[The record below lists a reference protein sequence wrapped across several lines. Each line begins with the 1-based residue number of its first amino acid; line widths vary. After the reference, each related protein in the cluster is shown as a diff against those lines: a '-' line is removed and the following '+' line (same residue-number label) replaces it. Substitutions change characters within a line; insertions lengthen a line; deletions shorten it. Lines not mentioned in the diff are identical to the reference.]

1 MNYDQIVALALSYA
15 DRKDAEVTG
24 NIDNFMRMVE
34 ARANRFL
41 KTGDM
46 SVRTILSMNEDQS
59 YFTLPSDFN
68 GLRDIQVKD
77 TGNAI
82 GGCTLKYMSPE
93 QMNNRANAPVNSNSQ
108 IYYTLLADQIQVFP
122 TQPNGSL
129 LEIVYYRRIIPL
141 TSIAPINWVSEIHP
155 DCYNNGLMVEISA
168 FVKDKEATSLWDM
181 RFQASLDAIQTDDA
195 DSRWSGTALQTR
207 VG

>member
-1 MNYDQIVALALSYA
+1 MNYDEIKALALSYA
-15 DRKDAEVTG
+15 DRKDDEVSS
-24 NIDNFMRMVE
+24 NMDNFMRMVE

-46 SVRTILSMNEDQS
+46 SVRTVLSMVADQE
-59 YFTLPSDFN
+59 YYTLPTDFN
-68 GLRDIQVKD
+68 GLRDIQVKANLGD
-77 TGNAI
+77 S

-93 QMNNRANAPVNSNSQ
+93 QMNNRANAPVNANSQ
-108 IYYTLLADQIQVFP
+108 IYYTLLAGQIQLFP
-122 TQPNGSL
+122 TQADGCI

-141 TSIAPINWVSEIHP
+141 TEIAPVNWVSDIHP

-168 FVKDKEATSLWDM
+168 FVKDAAATSLWDT
-181 RFQASLDAIQTDDA
+181 RFQASLEMIKTDDL